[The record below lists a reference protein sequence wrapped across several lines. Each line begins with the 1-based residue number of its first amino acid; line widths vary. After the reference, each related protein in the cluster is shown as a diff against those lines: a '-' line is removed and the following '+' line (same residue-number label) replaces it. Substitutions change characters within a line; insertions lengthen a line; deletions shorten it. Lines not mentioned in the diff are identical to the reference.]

1 MKKFSNVIDHQQF
14 DLSINPKVYSS
25 SLQLDLSINSSLTQ
39 LYLQLTLK
47 ADSRKWKV
55 GAQWYLSTTRTA
67 YSSPSLY
74 ASCLFSVRVISR
86 RLRLITPTSTLI
98 FLDIEKKH
106 HPIIFRT
113 KAKSMHLGSPSTQ
126 LKITLKPNHLAKSSR
141 QKKKKLACSIDQLWK
156 PQQPTFSFH
165 PAFTSGLV
173 TIGLSCSCPSTFRC
187 EIWAPSAWKKVSL

>member
-1 MKKFSNVIDHQQF
+1 MESTLESTFFAKVLPQDSRLLSHLIHHRNNFNFVTKSLYKLQMKKFSNVIDHQQF

-25 SLQLDLSINSSLTQ
+25 SLQLDRSINSSLTQ

-106 HPIIFRT
+106 HPIIF
-113 KAKSMHLGSPSTQ
+113 
-126 LKITLKPNHLAKSSR
+126 
-141 QKKKKLACSIDQLWK
+141 
-156 PQQPTFSFH
+156 
-165 PAFTSGLV
+165 
-173 TIGLSCSCPSTFRC
+173 
-187 EIWAPSAWKKVSL
+187 

>member
-25 SLQLDLSINSSLTQ
+25 SLQLDRSINSSLTQ

-55 GAQWYLSTTRTA
+55 
-67 YSSPSLY
+67 
-74 ASCLFSVRVISR
+74 
-86 RLRLITPTSTLI
+86 
-98 FLDIEKKH
+98 
-106 HPIIFRT
+106 RT

-141 QKKKKLACSIDQLWK
+141 QKKKKLLAL
-156 PQQPTFSFH
+156 
-165 PAFTSGLV
+165 
-173 TIGLSCSCPSTFRC
+173 
-187 EIWAPSAWKKVSL
+187 